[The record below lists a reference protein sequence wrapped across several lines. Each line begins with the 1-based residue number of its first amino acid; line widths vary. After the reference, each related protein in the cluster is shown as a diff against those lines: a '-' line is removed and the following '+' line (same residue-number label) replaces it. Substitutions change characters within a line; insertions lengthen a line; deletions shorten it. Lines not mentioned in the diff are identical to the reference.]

1 MIDKDKMVSVEEA
14 AAQVKVVA
22 TRLAL
27 MHIAY
32 ARTLVEELGEDTA
45 KDTVIKAMMEYGR
58 MVGERNKAGE
68 QDLPF
73 YGLHEKYSYRHE
85 DYQDFR
91 ELPAEQ
97 TEEVDWDAFKVYGCV
112 LSEVFQ
118 EYGEMELGR
127 LYCFVD
133 AAKTMAGGSSKKLI
147 HTACEVCGDD
157 HCAFKSVPATE
168 KELRMFE
175 EKNPKWKN
183 IDPILVK

>member
-1 MIDKDKMVSVEEA
+1 MTDKDKMVSVEEA

-73 YGLHEKYSYRHE
+73 YGLHEKYSYKQE
-85 DYQDFR
+85 DFLDFR

-118 EYGEMELGR
+118 EYG
-127 LYCFVD
+127 
-133 AAKTMAGGSSKKLI
+133 
-147 HTACEVCGDD
+147 
-157 HCAFKSVPATE
+157 
-168 KELRMFE
+168 
-175 EKNPKWKN
+175 
-183 IDPILVK
+183 

>member
-1 MIDKDKMVSVEEA
+1 MIDMDKMVPVEEA

-32 ARTLVEELGEDTA
+32 ARTLVEELGEDKA
-45 KDTVIKAMMEYGR
+45 KETVIKAMMEYGR
-58 MVGERNKAGE
+58 MVGERNQAGE

-73 YGLHEKYSYRHE
+73 YGLHEKYSYKKE
-85 DYQDFR
+85 EFQDTR
-91 ELPAEQ
+91 DLPAEE
-97 TEEVDWDAFKVYGCV
+97 TGEMDWDAFKVYGCV

-133 AAKTMAGGSSKKLI
+133 AAKTMAVSFSLSSFSPKKI
-147 HTACEVCGDD
+147 I
-157 HCAFKSVPATE
+157 PATT
-168 KELRMFE
+168 LRSGVRKYPMLASMTRWFVTAQ
-175 EKNPKWKN
+175 
-183 IDPILVK
+183 I